1 MEARREDIR
10 ERLAERIK
18 SAAAWRTAQSAEHP
32 EDDANRRSA
41 EALTGLAGH
50 VMTLPPS
57 DRRLEVIAGLSF
69 AEHPFPGG
77 DEVDQLIARYGANRH
92 LQSHSDTFLRD
103 LVGIADRNTQIGRRA
118 RRADVNQR
126 E

>member
-1 MEARREDIR
+1 MEARRADIR

-18 SAAAWRTAQSAEHP
+18 SAAAWRTAQSTEHP
-32 EDDANRRSA
+32 EDEANRRSA

-50 VMTLPPS
+50 VMTLLPG
-57 DRRLEVIAGLSF
+57 DRRLEVIAALNF

-92 LQSHSDTFLRD
+92 LQSHPDTFLRD
-103 LVGIADRNTQIGRRA
+103 LVGIADRHTQISRRA
-118 RRADVNQR
+118 GRADVNQR